1 MPLPV
6 RRNKDDARFDPFSEL
21 RHLQDQLSSYLER
34 WTGSPSLVEGT
45 FTPLADVEETDDAW
59 IAEIELPGIDKRD
72 LEIEV
77 STNRLSVSGERHDKV
92 RTGNVRRHTRTVG
105 RFHFELTVPEAIDPD
120 KVQADLE
127 HGVLTVRIPKPAD
140 STPRRIQVS

>member
-1 MPLPV
+1 MLM
-6 RRNKDDARFDPFSEL
+6 RLNPFREL
-21 RHLQDQLSSYLER
+21 K
-34 WTGSPSLVEGT
+34 
-45 FTPLADVEETDDAW
+45 
-59 IAEIELPGIDKRD
+59 IELPGIDKRD

-92 RTGNVRRHTRTVG
+92 RTGNVRRHTRNVG